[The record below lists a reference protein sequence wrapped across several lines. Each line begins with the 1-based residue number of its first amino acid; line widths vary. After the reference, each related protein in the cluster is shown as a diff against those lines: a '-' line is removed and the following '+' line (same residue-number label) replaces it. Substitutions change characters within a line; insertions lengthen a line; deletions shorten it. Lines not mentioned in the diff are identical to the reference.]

1 MFETK
6 VQSVTFAPFR
16 NLSSARDS
24 REVPGTLQGSFP
36 SFVVKVRKSAD
47 CRTLQLLN
55 CLKRCQEKT
64 NWIPFCSVLIFS
76 RSTVIKH
83 SNKILNVLSL
93 KTNLCKLIWLSK
105 TISYSSVCKVAT
117 WEYYLADLIDLYIT
131 IEAKGLVQRSSWK
144 KKTPLIRLKVFPK
157 DKVRDI
163 SNQVRRSS
171 KCNIEF

>member
-16 NLSSARDS
+16 NSSSARDS

-105 TISYSSVCKVAT
+105 TNSYSSVCKVSISRK
-117 WEYYLADLIDLYIT
+117 LPDLIDLYIT

-144 KKTPLIRLKVFPK
+144 KTPLISLK
-157 DKVRDI
+157 
-163 SNQVRRSS
+163 SS
-171 KCNIEF
+171 RKIKWATLATR